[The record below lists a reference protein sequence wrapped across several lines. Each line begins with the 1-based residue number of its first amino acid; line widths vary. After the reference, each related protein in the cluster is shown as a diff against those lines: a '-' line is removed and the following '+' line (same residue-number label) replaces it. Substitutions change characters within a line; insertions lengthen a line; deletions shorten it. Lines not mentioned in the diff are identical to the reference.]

1 MIECSPAWERLRN
14 GLTPATGTGAEVA
27 EDGSEEG
34 RLEPMLEPTRPTG
47 HTGGQARAEPTP
59 PLLSRNHRRGLTVQ
73 RKLISTVALLALL
86 EENVSKT

>member
-34 RLEPMLEPTRPTG
+34 RLEPMLEPTPDPQGT
-47 HTGGQARAEPTP
+47 QAVRRAQSRRP

-73 RKLISTVALLALL
+73 RKLISTIALLALL
-86 EENVSKT
+86 EET

>member
-34 RLEPMLEPTRPTG
+34 RLEPMLEPTPDPEGT
-47 HTGGQARAEPTP
+47 QARAEPTP